1 LNSRWVLRSSPRVG
15 KLAQFIDNI
24 VFYTAD
30 KFQRKIIICK
40 IVMIFFLTA
49 EKFSLDWWGR
59 FQPKRRKEERK
70 KKEKKGKDKG
80 SNGCKLPFS
89 IASTFHSSLGPK
101 SPHQSS
107 ENCLAC

>member
-49 EKFSLDWWGR
+49 EKFSLD
-59 FQPKRRKEERK
+59 
-70 KKEKKGKDKG
+70 
-80 SNGCKLPFS
+80 
-89 IASTFHSSLGPK
+89 
-101 SPHQSS
+101 
-107 ENCLAC
+107 